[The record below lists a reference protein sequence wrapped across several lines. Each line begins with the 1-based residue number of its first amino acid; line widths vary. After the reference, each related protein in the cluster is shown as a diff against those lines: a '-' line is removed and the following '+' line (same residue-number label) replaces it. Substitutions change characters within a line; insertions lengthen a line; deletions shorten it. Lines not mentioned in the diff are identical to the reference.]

1 MIVAHRSPVNLL
13 VKNTRRML
21 IMANDVRISENSG
34 QSRPCDERNDGQVL
48 QLHRFFKTGFTAAD
62 IAESLVSWDGLMP
75 AEDARRKMDL
85 LNFDVAGI
93 RIGGGMSGWCTR
105 EDLNEGQCVDHLRSF
120 FESSIVSAAAPLSAV
135 ITRLGGT
142 PRVFVTAFG
151 GIGGIITTAD
161 LQKAPVRM
169 WLFGLVT
176 LVEETFTRVLKDR
189 FPGDSWH
196 EMISGAR
203 LEVARRLHEERTR
216 RNENLDLADCLQFG
230 DKGLILFKDE
240 TIRLEMGF
248 ESRTRAKD
256 VVKNLQKLRNNLA
269 HSQDIVA
276 GNLDTIVA
284 LAHSMDR
291 VLEVTSV

>member
-1 MIVAHRSPVNLL
+1 MS
-13 VKNTRRML
+13 KNPGVS
-21 IMANDVRISENSG
+21 D
-34 QSRPCDERNDGQVL
+34 QSCLCDEKHGGQVI

-62 IAESLVSWDGLMP
+62 IAEALISWDGPTP
-75 AEDARRKMDL
+75 AEEAKRQMDL
-85 LNFDVAGI
+85 LDFDVAGI
-93 RIGGGMSGWCTR
+93 RIGGGVSGWCTR
-105 EDLNEGQCVDHLRSF
+105 EDLKEGQCVDHLRSF
-120 FESSIVSAAAPLSAV
+120 FEGAVVSAVAPLSTV
-135 ITRLGGT
+135 IARLGCE

-151 GIGGIITTAD
+151 AIGGIITTAD

-196 EMISGAR
+196 GMISEAR
-203 LEVARRLHEERTR
+203 LDVARRLHEERTR

-230 DKGLILFKDE
+230 DKGLILFKE
-240 TIRLEMGF
+240 ESIRLEMGF
-248 ESRTRAKD
+248 ESRTRAKE
-256 VVKNLQKLRNNLA
+256 VVKNLQKLRNHLA

-276 GNLDTIVA
+276 GNLETIVA
-284 LAHSMDR
+284 LAQSMDR